1 MTETNETEV
10 EQNYVPIRE
19 PREGLPQL
27 TTTQEHLQNVA
38 KKLSQGSG
46 PIALDA
52 ERASGFRYGQSA
64 YLVQLRR
71 IGSGTHLIDPR
82 SFDNLDLVQQAT
94 QGADW
99 ILHAA
104 SQDLVCLAEVG
115 LRPTTQLFDTELA
128 GRILGLPKVG
138 LGTLVETELGFQLAK
153 EHSAADWSK
162 RPLPTD
168 WLNYAALDVEFL
180 FELWDVLSEKLIS
193 SGKYEWALQEFA
205 YVRDNTLPI
214 VRTEPWRRTSGLHGA
229 RKPRQLAIVRALW
242 EAREAIAQERD
253 TAPGRILPDTAIIAM
268 AHAVSETTDPLED
281 LEVFNSRLAIRYR
294 KRWVTAVKSAL
305 ALSDSDLPATKIHS
319 TAPPAPRM
327 WQERNPVAYAQLE
340 QVRSELSA
348 LSDIHSIPVE
358 NLLTPDTVRR
368 VLWNPPTTSSEL
380 QDQLD
385 EMGARPW
392 QSELVKPIL
401 ERALFE
407 PLITTDVAIEP
418 SDSTEQ

>member
-1 MTETNETEV
+1 LDLV
-10 EQNYVPIRE
+10 VQ
-19 PREGLPQL
+19 
-27 TTTQEHLQNVA
+27 
-38 KKLSQGSG
+38 KLSQGSG
-46 PIALDA
+46 PIAFDA
-52 ERASGFRYGQSA
+52 ERASGFRYGQRA

-71 IGSGTHLIDPR
+71 NGSGTHLIDPTC
-82 SFDNLDLVQQAT
+82 FENLDAVQQVT
-94 QGADW
+94 KGTDW

-115 LRPTTQLFDTELA
+115 LKPTALLFDTEVA

-180 FELWDVLSEKLIS
+180 FELWDVLSAKLTS
-193 SGKYEWALQEFA
+193 SGKYEWALEEFA
-205 YVRDNTLPI
+205 YVRDNTIPI

-242 EAREAIAQERD
+242 EARESIAQERD

-281 LEVFNSRLAIRYR
+281 LEVFNSRLANRYR
-294 KRWVTAVKSAL
+294 KRWITTVNSAL
-305 ALSDSDLPATKIHS
+305 ALSDSDLPAAKLHS

-348 LSDIHSIPVE
+348 LSESLSIPIE

-368 VLWNPPTTSSEL
+368 ILWNPPHTADEL
-380 QDQLD
+380 QTQLRD
-385 EMGARPW
+385 MGARAW
-392 QSELVKPIL
+392 QSELSKPIL

-407 PLITTDVAIEP
+407 PLKTTEVATEL